1 MVPGL
6 VPPPQMYR
14 AKPMQT
20 AAEPT
25 RVVLHVLPVDDAGG
39 GWASVPRRHCSL
51 SSLRRRGL
59 TRRRHSYQ
67 RRWRAH
73 VEDVSERRRAFF
85 PVAAAGMSG
94 GRNGAATKGRG
105 KEGTGKGWWRWWGE
119 REKRWWGPRMAS
131 GRGWPTASHIWPSRA
146 HLWPLIY
153 FF

>member
-14 AKPMQT
+14 AKPMQAAAEPMQA

-39 GWASVPRRHCSL
+39 GWASVPRCHCSL

-59 TRRRHSYQ
+59 TRRRRSYQ

-85 PVAAAGMSG
+85 PIAAAGTSG

-105 KEGTGKGWWRWWGE
+105 KEGTGARDGGDGGE
-119 REKRWWGPRMAS
+119 RGKKDG
-131 GRGWPTASHIWPSRA
+131 GVHG
-146 HLWPLIY
+146 
-153 FF
+153 